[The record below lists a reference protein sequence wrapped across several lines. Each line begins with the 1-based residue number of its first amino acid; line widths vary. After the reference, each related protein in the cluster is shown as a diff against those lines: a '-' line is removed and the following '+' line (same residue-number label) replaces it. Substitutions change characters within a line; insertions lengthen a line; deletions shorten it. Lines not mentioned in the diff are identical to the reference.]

1 MYKILLAA
9 AAALAASTPILA
21 VAQTSSAESPKA
33 VPQLSYRSTF
43 ADYKPW
49 EDSKPGDWKALN
61 DAVGKS
67 AGHAMDMPM
76 GGASAPVPGNS
87 KPAMADHGGNHKPV
101 AGGKQ

>member
-1 MYKILLAA
+1 MYKNLLAW

-21 VAQTSSAESPKA
+21 VAQTFTTESPKA
-33 VPQLSYRSTF
+33 VPQLSYRSAF

-76 GGASAPVPGNS
+76 GGASAPAPGTS
-87 KPAMADHGGNHKPV
+87 KPAIAGHGGNQMPMP
-101 AGGKQ
+101 GGKQ